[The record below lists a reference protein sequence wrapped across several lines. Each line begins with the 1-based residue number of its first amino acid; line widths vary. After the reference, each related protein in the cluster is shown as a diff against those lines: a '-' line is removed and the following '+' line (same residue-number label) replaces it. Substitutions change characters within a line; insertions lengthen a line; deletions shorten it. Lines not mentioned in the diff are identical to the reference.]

1 MTEKSGKVIWL
12 YPYSAAE
19 CWLKG
24 VLVWGMALL
33 LACPTVWL
41 LVPGLL
47 RPGRAWPGKLVG
59 GVLLLLCGILA
70 WKLLERWWRELT
82 AEKILRLDVV
92 RGVLLQGYW
101 RWGWRELSEYPISAF
116 AAVSGERIHN
126 VYLGWG
132 SYERLWLAG
141 EDGQHDLMIAECAA
155 SRGLNKLE
163 AVQYKISRYTGLP
176 RVPIGSRER

>member
-47 RPGRAWPGKLVG
+47 RPGRAWPG
-59 GVLLLLCGILA
+59 
-70 WKLLERWWRELT
+70 
-82 AEKILRLDVV
+82 
-92 RGVLLQGYW
+92 
-101 RWGWRELSEYPISAF
+101 
-116 AAVSGERIHN
+116 
-126 VYLGWG
+126 
-132 SYERLWLAG
+132 
-141 EDGQHDLMIAECAA
+141 
-155 SRGLNKLE
+155 
-163 AVQYKISRYTGLP
+163 
-176 RVPIGSRER
+176 